1 MLQWYLFR
9 VRARAEQT
17 VSKQVEAM
25 GYSTF
30 LPQVL
35 KRSRPH
41 DSAIM
46 SPLFPGYL
54 FIRLDPYRASFA
66 PVLKLFGM
74 IDIIRTTGE
83 IRPVELALVVSLRRR
98 CQANPE
104 LVLDLEDS
112 VPKVGEA
119 VRFSYGA
126 FNQIEALFHEM
137 ADDKRCR
144 LLITLINQEQ
154 LIEVPL
160 TALER

>member
-104 LVLDLEDS
+104 LVLEPMLEHIDS
-112 VPKVGEA
+112 YLLNRQPEIIITPLGGDIVLM
-119 VRFSYGA
+119 GA
-126 FNQIEALFHEM
+126 LALAM
-137 ADDKRCR
+137 KK
-144 LLITLINQEQ
+144 
-154 LIEVPL
+154 
-160 TALER
+160 